1 MECKVQVALAR
12 IWILEVF
19 HLLDLGHALF
29 MVYICL
35 HVVSSTDWMSY
46 N

>member
-29 MVYICL
+29 MVYML
-35 HVVSSTDWMSY
+35 FQVLDVL
-46 N
+46 